1 MTIYRKFRLV
11 TLGIA
16 ATLGF
21 MIFGMFEIA
30 KTGMF
35 QFLEREH
42 IEFTLLLDD
51 RLKEYEAKNFD
62 AAVLDRSGTRDT
74 MGIRPLLE
82 GVIKQPRDCLDSVNW
97 LEVQIF
103 RVLGFGQA
111 FVLCE
116 KDIKDSLQALEL
128 VDAVA
133 SKRIS
138 GAEFDASFTKVIAE
152 IKANSHGFA
161 TIIPEAR
168 VFVRSLM
175 IYSSILFGL
184 ICLSAIFLISRNVVG
199 SIREMERQLKQV
211 ADTND
216 LTVTCPLKES
226 DNEIG
231 AAGAAFE
238 RLLATVKQA
247 IQKIRESA
255 EAVSEEARKM
265 AASSQQIA
273 ESSNIQS
280 DAAASM
286 AAGVEQMTVSID
298 SISENSTHAQS
309 ASMENERRADASNSL
324 VQNAVAQI
332 EAVARSVS
340 ESAKIIDELG
350 TQSEQISGIVTVIR
364 EVAEQTNL
372 LALNAAIEAA
382 RAGEQ
387 GRGFA
392 VVADEVRKLAERTA
406 ASTSQ
411 ISDMINAIQDG
422 TRRAVVCM
430 QDGVAKVEES
440 VTLSRKAGESIQGIK
455 EGTRETETRVT
466 EISSNLREQTVVA
479 NELAK
484 SVERIVQMIDGNN
497 AAVAANAGA
506 ATHLETLSQ
515 RLRSSVQI
523 FKLEA

>member
-238 RLLATVKQA
+238 RLLATVKHA

-309 ASMENERRADASNSL
+309 ASMDNERRADASNSL

-382 RAGEQ
+382 RAGES

-392 VVADEVRKLAERTA
+392 VVADEVRKLAERTTQSTQDIASMIAAIQNGTAQAVGSMHAGVQQVAGGVELAMQAGEAMERIHSGTQRVVHSVGDISLALKEQSAASAEIAANVERIAQMAEESNASVA
-406 ASTSQ
+406 ASTATAHELEGLADSLQ
-411 ISDMINAIQDG
+411 HE
-422 TRRAVVCM
+422 TRRY
-430 QDGVAKVEES
+430 KV
-440 VTLSRKAGESIQGIK
+440 G
-455 EGTRETETRVT
+455 
-466 EISSNLREQTVVA
+466 
-479 NELAK
+479 
-484 SVERIVQMIDGNN
+484 
-497 AAVAANAGA
+497 
-506 ATHLETLSQ
+506 
-515 RLRSSVQI
+515 
-523 FKLEA
+523 